1 MKKTFLSFL
10 TLILVLGCNQP
21 PAVREVALDPAW
33 KFQTGND
40 LQWALPAF
48 DDSQWPEISPAS
60 SWESQ
65 GYTNY
70 DGYGWY
76 RKTFTIP
83 EDILKAVTHYGGL
96 LIRYDNADDS
106 DALYFNG
113 QIIGATGSFP
123 PNYASRYGEKR
134 SYTVPLEYIRTD
146 EPNTIAIQV
155 YDGGGNGGLM
165 TSALIIQPVAPAL
178 NISMKYNVDAENG
191 VFMGE
196 APRTLS
202 VTVNNREEKNKKTV
216 IHLAVTTDDH
226 QPVQELSRKITI
238 KKQDSITCVLP
249 LEIFAP
255 GFYRCTLRLE
265 TDGIRGEPT
274 SFNIGLEP
282 EKIISPVD
290 AQEDFDDFWTE
301 TRSIL
306 DNTPMRPAMKLL
318 KEYSTGAR
326 NIYYVEMRSFGNE
339 IMGGYYAV
347 PKEKGKYPVI
357 ITYMGYGSNPWMPHT
372 DGEPGFISFVV
383 SVRGQGIYKAGN
395 KYDDNWIV
403 WGIEDKNDY
412 YYRGAFMDLVRAID
426 FICSRAEADKDRIAA
441 EGGSQ
446 GGAFTMAACAL
457 DDRIAV
463 AAPTIPFLSDYPDY
477 FRIVDWPRS
486 DIDAY
491 MKAHPQA
498 TWEEIYK
505 LLSYFDIKNL
515 APRIKTPTIMGVGL
529 QDPTC
534 PPHTNF
540 AGYNLITAPKDYR
553 IYQNNGH
560 NTPPEWQEVRME
572 FFKKYLNLD

>member
-1 MKKTFLSFL
+1 MKKIILSFF
-10 TLILVLGCNQP
+10 TLLLVLSCNQA
-21 PAVREVALDPAW
+21 PAVSEFELDPAW
-33 KFQTGND
+33 KFRTGND
-40 LQWALPAF
+40 LQWALPDY
-48 DDSQWPEISPAS
+48 DDSQWPEISPAT
-60 SWESQ
+60 SWENQ
-65 GYTNY
+65 GYPNY

-76 RKTFTIP
+76 RKTFTLP
-83 EDILKAVTHYGGL
+83 EDILKAVVHYGEL
-96 LIRYDNADDS
+96 MIRYDNADDS

-113 QIIGATGSFP
+113 KIIGKTGGFP
-123 PNYASRYGEKR
+123 PEYSSCYGTKR
-134 SYTVPLEYIRTD
+134 MYTVPLEYIRTD

-155 YDGGGNGGLM
+155 YDGGGDGGLL
-165 TSALIIQPVAPAL
+165 TSRMIIQPVAPAL
-178 NISMKYNVDAENG
+178 NVTMDYTVNANGG
-191 VFMGE
+191 VFMGDD
-196 APRTLS
+196 PHTLS
-202 VTVNNREEKNKKTV
+202 VTVRNNEEKKQKSV
-216 IHLAVTTDDH
+216 IHLTVTTDDYR
-226 QPVQELSRKITI
+226 PVQESSRKVRVKPKAGMTL
-238 KKQDSITCVLP
+238 VVP
-249 LEIFAP
+249 LEISDP

-265 TDGIRGEPT
+265 TDGLKGEPL
-274 SFNIGLEP
+274 SFNVGLEP
-282 EKIISPVD
+282 EKIVSPID
-290 AQEDFDDFWTE
+290 AQEDFDAFWEE
-301 TRSIL
+301 TRAQL
-306 DNTPMRPAMKLL
+306 DRIPMRPSMKLL
-318 KEYSTGAR
+318 KEYSSGAR

-383 SVRGQGIYKAGN
+383 SVRGQGIYKDGN
-395 KYDDNWIV
+395 KYSDRWII

-426 FICSRAEADKDRIAA
+426 FVYSRPETDTARIAA

-463 AAPTIPFLSDYPDY
+463 AAPTIPFLSDYRDY

-491 MKAHPQA
+491 MRDNPRAD
-498 TWEEIYK
+498 WEDIYK

-529 QDPTC
+529 QDETC

-540 AGYNLITAPKDYR
+540 AGYNLITAPKEYR
-553 IYQNNGH
+553 IYQDNGH
-560 NTPPEWQEVRME
+560 NTPAEWLDVRME
-572 FFKKYLNLD
+572 FFKKHLKLD

>member
-1 MKKTFLSFL
+1 MKKTLLSIL
-10 TLILVLGCNQP
+10 TLMLILGCDQTP
-21 PAVREVALDPAW
+21 QVREAELDPSW

-40 LQWALPAF
+40 LQWALPGF
-48 DDSQWPEISPAS
+48 DDSQWPEISPAT
-60 SWESQ
+60 SWENQ
-65 GYTNY
+65 GYANY

-83 EDILKAVTHYGGL
+83 QDIIKAVTYYGGL

-123 PNYASRYGEKR
+123 PDYISRYGEKR
-134 SYTVPLEYIRTD
+134 TYTVPLEYIKTD

-155 YDGGGNGGLM
+155 YDGGGDGGLL
-165 TSALIIQPVAPAL
+165 TSAIIIQPVAPAL
-178 NISMKYNVDAENG
+178 KISMEYAVDAENG

-202 VTVNNREEKNKKTV
+202 VKVSNQEEKNKKSV
-216 IHLAVTTDDH
+216 IHLAVTTDDY
-226 QPVQELSRKITI
+226 QQVQEFSRKITVRS
-238 KKQDSITCVLP
+238 QESMTCVLP
-249 LEIFAP
+249 LEISNP

-265 TDGIRGEPT
+265 TDGIKGEPLT
-274 SFNIGLEP
+274 FNIGLEP

-290 AQEDFDDFWTE
+290 AQEDFDAFWKE

-306 DNTPMRPAMKLL
+306 DSTPMRPSMKLL
-318 KEYSTGAR
+318 KEYSTGKR
-326 NIYYVEMRSFGNE
+326 NVYYVEMKSFGNE

-395 KYDDNWIV
+395 KYNDKWIV

-426 FICSRAEADKDRIAA
+426 FVCSRPEADKDRIAA

-457 DDRIAV
+457 DNRIAV

-491 MKAHPQA
+491 MREHPQA
-498 TWEEIYK
+498 TWEDIYK

-553 IYQNNGH
+553 IYQDNGH

-572 FFKKYLNLD
+572 FFKKHLKLD